1 MSALQAKEVTE
12 KLLDSM
18 GVAAVVEVESDDPI
32 ALTISSEDSAL
43 LIGKKGD
50 SLRAL
55 QSLVNT
61 IYRRGD
67 HEAGYVGLDIA
78 GYKKERVEKVQAAAQ
93 EAADRAREN
102 GEAQHLKPMN
112 SFERRAV
119 HTQLANDPDIITE
132 SEGDGMDRHIVI
144 RKR

>member
-18 GVAAVVEVESDDPI
+18 GIAVVVEVESDDPI
-32 ALTISSEDSAL
+32 ALTINSDDSAL

-93 EAADRAREN
+93 EAADRARES
-102 GEAQHLKPMN
+102 GEDQHLKPMN